1 MERPLNVL
9 TIDDEQVVLDSVQK
23 HLRKENFVLHQ
34 VLSVADAM
42 SLMDEIQ
49 VDIVLTDLMMPD
61 TDGLQLLEIM
71 KKRAPHTPVIMITGY
86 ATINTALQATNLGAF
101 DYVAKPFT
109 KSELVS
115 TVRRAADL
123 VRAGDAQAA
132 ERETE
137 PSTTTEAALETE
149 SAATSGEYGWKKLD
163 DDGTVLLGARR
174 SFLEAVG
181 RIQNI
186 FLPTKGDELRLG
198 SVYLR
203 VFSADLKSHTV
214 LSPFS
219 GEVVAV
225 NDKYLA
231 EPAKLADYP
240 EDEWLVRLKP
250 SKLEL
255 EISELGL

>member
-1 MERPLNVL
+1 MEHPLNVL
-9 TIDDEQVVLDSVQK
+9 TIDDEQIVLDSIKK

-34 VLSVADAM
+34 VLSVADALI
-42 SLMDEIQ
+42 LMDETP

-61 TDGLQLLEIM
+61 TDGLQFLEIM

-109 KSELVS
+109 KSELIS
-115 TVRRAADL
+115 AIKRAAEL
-123 VRAGDAQAA
+123 VRASNAQNT
-132 ERETE
+132 EREA
-137 PSTTTEAALETE
+137 EATPKTDPL
-149 SAATSGEYGWKKLD
+149 ATSGEYGWNKLD
-163 DDGTVLLGARR
+163 DDGTVLLGAKR

-186 FLPTKGDELRLG
+186 FLPTKGDKLRLG
-198 SVYLR
+198 SIYLR
-203 VFSADLKSHTV
+203 IFSADLRSHTV

-219 GEVVAV
+219 GEVIEV
-225 NDKYLA
+225 NDKCLTEPVSLA
-231 EPAKLADYP
+231 ECLEK
-240 EDEWLVRLKP
+240 EWLVRLKP